1 VRSFWPVLT
10 KARLILQLV
19 VSRCQAEYPRRKKS
33 CGMRYPTQTGLSEI
47 VRLAFPIIASMASAT
62 IASFV
67 DTWIVAQIGT
77 TEIAA
82 IMPAGVTAYTL
93 TALPLGITQCVSTF
107 AAQSLGRG
115 NPEEGAAYTWQGLYL
130 SVVVGMACF
139 LLWPAAPLFFGAFGH
154 EPEVVALEVMYFRIR
169 LWGIGLGVAIGALNG
184 FFYGIHRPNVPLVA
198 MIVDNI
204 ANVVLCYMLVLG
216 AWGAPAL
223 GLAGAAVAF
232 VVSFV
237 AQLAVLLAAFL
248 STACHTEFSTRKD
261 WQFSW
266 SRLQQLVRIGWPLGV
281 QQFLDI
287 LSWGVL
293 IILMVGRF
301 GKEQLAASNIA
312 IQYMMISFLP
322 GIGLGQALTAL
333 VGRYIGEG
341 NIETAIQRVYEGL
354 WLAMLYMTFMGLI
367 YFLLPGPL
375 MAFFNAD
382 PRVIQA
388 GSAILL
394 CAAVFQLFDAMNVTF
409 VGALRGAGDTHGI
422 AWITIGLLVIVFA
435 PLSIGT
441 VMFTDLQSVGPW
453 LAGTANTILLGLLLW
468 WRFARGKWQEINI
481 FAGEEERQKIGG
493 TVHEPA
499 LLKSVEP

>member
-1 VRSFWPVLT
+1 
-10 KARLILQLV
+10 
-19 VSRCQAEYPRRKKS
+19 
-33 CGMRYPTQTGLSEI
+33 MRYPTPTGLREI
-47 VRLAFPIIASMASAT
+47 LHLALPIIASMASAT

-77 TEIAA
+77 TEMAA
-82 IMPAGVTAYTL
+82 VMPAGVTAYTL

-115 NPEEGAAYTWQGLYL
+115 NPAEGAAYTWQGLYL
-130 SVVVGMACF
+130 SIMVGLAGF
-139 LLWPAAPLFFGAFGH
+139 LLWPVAPWFFGAFGH

-169 LWGIGLGVAIGALNG
+169 LWGVGLGVAIGALNG
-184 FFYGIHRPNVPLVA
+184 FFYGIHRPNIPLVA
-198 MIVDNI
+198 MVIDNI

-216 AWGAPAL
+216 VWGAPAL

-237 AQLAVLLAAFL
+237 AQLGVLLAAFL
-248 STACHTEFSTRKD
+248 STTCHREFLTRKD
-261 WQFSW
+261 WRFSW
-266 SRLQQLVRIGWPLGV
+266 SHLRQLVRIGWPIGV
-281 QQFLDI
+281 QQSLDV

-312 IQYMMISFLP
+312 IQYMTISFLP

-341 NIETAIQRVYEGL
+341 NIETATQRVYEGL
-354 WLAMLYMTFMGLI
+354 LLATLYMTFLGLI
-367 YFLLPGPL
+367 YFLFPEPL

-382 PRVIQA
+382 PRVIEA

-422 AWITIGLLVIVFA
+422 AWITVGLLVVVFA
-435 PLSIGT
+435 PLSIGA
-441 VMFTDLQSVGPW
+441 VIFTDLQSIGPW

-481 FAGEEERQKIGG
+481 FAGREGRQKIRG
-493 TVHEPA
+493 TVQEPA
-499 LLKSVEP
+499 LLKSIDP

>member
-1 VRSFWPVLT
+1 
-10 KARLILQLV
+10 
-19 VSRCQAEYPRRKKS
+19 
-33 CGMRYPTQTGLSEI
+33 
-47 VRLAFPIIASMASAT
+47 MASAT

-77 TEIAA
+77 TEMAA
-82 IMPAGVTAYTL
+82 VMPAGVTAYTL

-115 NPEEGAAYTWQGLYL
+115 NPVEGAAYTWQGLYL
-130 SVVVGMACF
+130 SLAVGIAGF
-139 LLWPAAPLFFGAFGH
+139 LLWPAAPVFFGAFGH

-169 LWGIGLGVAIGALNG
+169 LWGVGLGVAIGALNG

-198 MIVDNI
+198 MVVDNI

-237 AQLAVLLAAFL
+237 VQLGVLLAAFL
-248 STACHTEFSTRKD
+248 STTYHNEFFTRQD
-261 WQFSW
+261 WRFSW
-266 SRLQQLVRIGWPLGV
+266 ARSQQLVRVGWPIGV
-281 QQFLDI
+281 QQSLDV

-312 IQYMMISFLP
+312 IQYMTISFLP

-333 VGRYIGEG
+333 VGRYIGQG
-341 NIETAIQRVYEGL
+341 KVETAIQRVYEGL
-354 WLAMLYMTFMGLI
+354 LLATLYMTFMGLI
-367 YFLLPGPL
+367 YFLFPGPL

-382 PRVIQA
+382 PRVIEA

-422 AWITIGLLVIVFA
+422 AWITIGLLVVVFA
-435 PLSIGT
+435 PLSIGA
-441 VMFTDLQSVGPW
+441 VMFTDLESVGPW
-453 LAGTANTILLGLLLW
+453 LAGTANTILLGVLLW

-481 FAGEEERQKIGG
+481 FAVRQKNWRAG
-493 TVHEPA
+493 A
-499 LLKSVEP
+499 

>member
-1 VRSFWPVLT
+1 
-10 KARLILQLV
+10 
-19 VSRCQAEYPRRKKS
+19 
-33 CGMRYPTQTGLSEI
+33 LS
-47 VRLAFPIIASMASAT
+47 IAVG
-62 IASFV
+62 IA
-67 DTWIVAQIGT
+67 G
-77 TEIAA
+77 
-82 IMPAGVTAYTL
+82 
-93 TALPLGITQCVSTF
+93 
-107 AAQSLGRG
+107 
-115 NPEEGAAYTWQGLYL
+115 
-130 SVVVGMACF
+130 F
-139 LLWPAAPLFFGAFGH
+139 LLWPFAPVFFGAFGH
-154 EPEVVALEVMYFRIR
+154 EPEVVTLEVMYFRIR

-198 MIVDNI
+198 MVIDNI
-204 ANVVLCYMLVLG
+204 ANVLLCYMLVLG

-223 GLAGAAVAF
+223 GLAGAAIAF
-232 VVSFV
+232 VVSCI
-237 AQLAVLLAAFL
+237 AQLGVLLAAFL
-248 STACHTEFSTRKD
+248 STACHREFLTRED
-261 WQFSW
+261 WRFSW
-266 SRLQQLVRIGWPLGV
+266 ARLRQLVRIGWPIGV
-281 QQFLDI
+281 QQSLDV

-312 IQYMMISFLP
+312 IQYMTISFLP

-341 NIETAIQRVYEGL
+341 NLETAIQRVYEGL
-354 WLAMLYMTFMGLI
+354 LLAMLYMTFMGLI

-375 MAFFNAD
+375 IAFFNAD

-388 GSAILL
+388 GSTILL

-422 AWITIGLLVIVFA
+422 AWITIGLLVVVFA

-441 VMFTDLQSVGPW
+441 VMFTDLLSVGPW

-481 FAGEEERQKIGG
+481 FAEEDERRRIEG
-493 TVHEPA
+493 TVHEPS
-499 LLKSVEP
+499 LLKSAEPP

>member
-1 VRSFWPVLT
+1 
-10 KARLILQLV
+10 
-19 VSRCQAEYPRRKKS
+19 
-33 CGMRYPTQTGLSEI
+33 MRYPTLTGLREI
-47 VRLAFPIIASMASAT
+47 LHLAFPIIASMASAT

-67 DTWIVAQIGT
+67 DTWIVARIGT
-77 TEIAA
+77 TEMAA
-82 IMPAGVTAYTL
+82 VMPAGVTAYTL

-115 NPEEGAAYTWQGLYL
+115 NPAEGAAYTWQGLYL
-130 SVVVGMACF
+130 SLLVGLTCF
-139 LLWPAAPLFFGAFGH
+139 LLWPFAPMFFGAFGH
-154 EPEVVALEVMYFRIR
+154 EPEVVALEVIYFRIR
-169 LWGIGLGVAIGALNG
+169 LWGVGLGVAIGALNG

-198 MIVDNI
+198 MVVANLT
-204 ANVVLCYMLVLG
+204 NVVLCYMLVLG
-216 AWGAPAL
+216 VWGAPAL

-237 AQLAVLLAAFL
+237 AQVGVLLAAFL
-248 STACHTEFSTRKD
+248 STTYQKEFFTRED
-261 WQFSW
+261 WRFAPA
-266 SRLQQLVRIGWPLGV
+266 RLWQLVRIGWPIGV
-281 QQFLDI
+281 QQSLDV

-312 IQYMMISFLP
+312 IQYMTISFLP

-341 NIETAIQRVYEGL
+341 NVETATQRVYEGL
-354 WLAMLYMTFMGLI
+354 WLATLYMTFMGLI
-367 YFLLPGPL
+367 YFLIPGPL

-382 PRVIQA
+382 PRVIEA

-422 AWITIGLLVIVFA
+422 AWITIGLLVVVFA
-435 PLSIGT
+435 PLSIGA
-441 VMFTDLQSVGPW
+441 VMYTDLESVGPW

-468 WRFARGKWQEINI
+468 WRFARGKWREINI
-481 FAGEEERQKIGG
+481 FAVRRRG
-493 TVHEPA
+493 V
-499 LLKSVEP
+499 

>member
-1 VRSFWPVLT
+1 
-10 KARLILQLV
+10 
-19 VSRCQAEYPRRKKS
+19 
-33 CGMRYPTQTGLSEI
+33 MRYPTQTGLQEI
-47 VRLAFPIIASMASAT
+47 LHLAFPIIASMASAT

-77 TEIAA
+77 TEMAA

-115 NPEEGAAYTWQGLYL
+115 MPGEGAAYTWQGLYL
-130 SVVVGMACF
+130 SVAVGIACF
-139 LLWPAAPLFFGAFGH
+139 LLWPVAPLFFGAFGH

-169 LWGIGLGVAIGALNG
+169 LWSVGLGVAIGALNG

-198 MIVDNI
+198 MIIDNI

-216 AWGAPAL
+216 RWGAPAL
-223 GLAGAAVAF
+223 GLGGAAVAF

-248 STACHTEFSTRKD
+248 SSACHTEFSTRKD

-266 SRLQQLVRIGWPLGV
+266 SRLQQLVRIGWPIGI
-281 QQFLDI
+281 QQSIDI

-312 IQYMMISFLP
+312 IQYMTISFLP
-322 GIGLGQALTAL
+322 GLGLGQALTAL
-333 VGRYIGEG
+333 VGRYIGER
-341 NIETAIQRVYEGL
+341 NISTAIQRVYEGL

-367 YFLLPGPL
+367 YFLVPGPL
-375 MAFFNAD
+375 MTFFNAD
-382 PRVIQA
+382 SQVIQA
-388 GSAILL
+388 GSTILL
-394 CAAVFQLFDAMNVTF
+394 CAAAFQLFDAMNVTF
-409 VGALRGAGDTHGI
+409 IGALRGAGDTHGV
-422 AWITIGLLVIVFA
+422 AWITVGLLVTVFA
-435 PLSIGT
+435 PLSIGS

-453 LAGTANTILLGLLLW
+453 LAGTIHTILLGLLLW
-468 WRFARGKWQEINI
+468 WRFAQGKWQEIDI
-481 FAGEEERQKIGG
+481 FVVEDGERKAAEALRD
-493 TVHEPA
+493 PP
-499 LLKSVEP
+499 LLKPTEP

>member
-1 VRSFWPVLT
+1 M
-10 KARLILQLV
+10 K
-19 VSRCQAEYPRRKKS
+19 
-33 CGMRYPTQTGLSEI
+33 YPTQSGLREI
-47 VRLAFPIIASMASAT
+47 VRLALPIILSMASAT
-62 IASFV
+62 LASFV

-77 TEIAA
+77 TEMAA

-93 TALPLGITQCVSTF
+93 TALPIGITQCVSTF
-107 AAQSLGRG
+107 AAQSFGRG

-130 SVVVGMACF
+130 SIAVGIACF
-139 LLWPAAPLFFGAFGH
+139 LLWPVAPLFFGSFGH

-169 LWGIGLGVAIGALNG
+169 LWGVGLGVAIGALNG

-198 MIVDNI
+198 MVVDNI

-266 SRLQQLVRIGWPLGV
+266 SRLQQLVRIGWPIGV
-281 QQFLDI
+281 QQSLDI

-312 IQYMMISFLP
+312 IQYMTISFLP

-341 NIETAIQRVYEGL
+341 DLETATQRVYEGL
-354 WLAMLYMTFMGLI
+354 LLAMLYMTFMGLI

-375 MAFFNAD
+375 MVVFNAD

-388 GSAILL
+388 GSTILL

-409 VGALRGAGDTHGI
+409 IGALRGAGDTHGI
-422 AWITIGLLVIVFA
+422 AWITVGLLVTVFA
-435 PLSIGT
+435 PLSIGA

-453 LAGTANTILLGLLLW
+453 LAGTAYTILLGLLLW
-468 WRFARGKWQEINI
+468 WRFERGKWREINI
-481 FAGEEERQKIGG
+481 FAGEEEGQKVGG
-493 TVHEPA
+493 RSYESS
-499 LLKSVEP
+499 LFKSVEP